1 MAREDRFEGYVQ
13 TYFEKEIVMRFCDII
28 GHTDLKRRLASGIDG
43 GRISHAQLFV
53 GASGSGTLPL
63 ALAYTQYLHCTNRHD
78 GDSCGECASCRQIE
92 KLAHPDLHL
101 VYPVNKQGKKPTN
114 GLVAT
119 DFIDEFRAL
128 FERTGGYFSAQ
139 QWYDSLDLGKTLKGA
154 IATREAEEIIRK
166 LSFKSFAS
174 KYKTMLIWLPETMN
188 ERAAN
193 MILKILEEP
202 WEDTIFI
209 LVAEQP
215 DKILGTILSR
225 TQEVTVPRLSNE
237 DLVAEIRRHGITDE
251 TEVRNTARLAC
262 GDLLLLRQ
270 MLSGEE
276 DEIRNENFNLFRTMM
291 RHCYLNKHLELLAW
305 ADEVSSLSRERQMGL
320 MSDFARLLRE
330 AYITHAG
337 ISEASYLW
345 GEEADF
351 CSKFS
356 PYIGS
361 ENIEPILTLLEE
373 AVRRLRQNGD
383 PRIVLSYF
391 ALSTSKYI
399 NFGK

>member
-1 MAREDRFEGYVQ
+1 M
-13 TYFEKEIVMRFCDII
+13 KFCDVK
-28 GHTDLKRRLASGIDG
+28 GHAELKKRLAAGIDG

-53 GASGSGTLPL
+53 GAAGSGTLAL

-78 GDSCGECASCRQIE
+78 GDSCGECPSCRQIE

-114 GLVAT
+114 GLVAS
-119 DFIDEFRAL
+119 DFIEEFRAL
-128 FERTGGYFSAQ
+128 AERTGGYFSAQ

-154 IATREAEEIIRK
+154 IAVREAEEMIRK
-166 LSFKSFAS
+166 LSFKSFES
-174 KYKTMLIWLPETMN
+174 KYKTMLVWLPETMN

-209 LVAEQP
+209 LVTEQP

-225 TQEVTVPRLSNE
+225 TQEVTVPRLSVE
-237 DLVAEIRRHGITDE
+237 DLMAEIRERGVTDE
-251 TEVRNTARLAC
+251 VQVREMARLAS
-262 GDLLLLRQ
+262 GDLLQLRQ

-276 DEIRNENFNLFRTMM
+276 DETKSENFNLFCTMM
-291 RHCYLNKHLELLAW
+291 RHCYLNKHLELLSW
-305 ADEVSSLSRERQMGL
+305 ADEVALLSRERQLGL

-330 AYITHAG
+330 AYISHAG
-337 ISEASYLW
+337 AAGATYLW
-345 GEEADF
+345 GEEAAF
-351 CSKFS
+351 CTKFS

-361 ENIEPILTLLEE
+361 ENIEPIMELLEE

-383 PRIVLSYF
+383 PRIVFSYF
-391 ALSTSKYI
+391 ALATSRYI

>member
-1 MAREDRFEGYVQ
+1 
-13 TYFEKEIVMRFCDII
+13 MRFCDVI
-28 GHTDLKRRLASGIDG
+28 GHGDLKKRLAAGVDG

-53 GASGSGTLPL
+53 GSAGSGTLAL

-78 GDSCGECASCRQIE
+78 GDSCGECPSCRQIE

-114 GLVAT
+114 GLVAS
-119 DFIDEFRAL
+119 DFIDEFRSL
-128 FERTGGYFSAQ
+128 FERTDGYFSAQ

-154 IATREAEEIIRK
+154 IAVREAEEMIRK

-202 WEDTIFI
+202 WEDTVFI

-225 TQEVTVPRLSNE
+225 TQEVTVPRLDKV
-237 DLVAEIRRHGITDE
+237 DLISEIYKQGITDDA
-251 TEVRNTARLAC
+251 EVRNMARLAC
-262 GDLLLLRQ
+262 GDLLQLRQ
-270 MLSGEE
+270 ILSGEE
-276 DEIRNENFNLFRTMM
+276 DDIRNENFNLFRTMM

-305 ADEVSSLSRERQMGL
+305 ADEVAALSRERQMGL
-320 MSDFARLLRE
+320 CADFARLLRE

-337 ISEASYLW
+337 VAEVSYLW

-351 CSKFS
+351 CKKFS

-361 ENIEPILTLLEE
+361 ENIEPILELLEQ

-383 PRIVLSYF
+383 PRIVLSWF

>member
-1 MAREDRFEGYVQ
+1 
-13 TYFEKEIVMRFCDII
+13 MRFCDVI
-28 GHTDLKRRLASGIDG
+28 GHGDLKKRLAAGVDG

-53 GASGSGTLPL
+53 GAAGSGTLAL

-78 GDSCGECASCRQIE
+78 GDSCGECPSCRQIE

-114 GLVAT
+114 GLVAS
-119 DFIDEFRAL
+119 DFIDEFRLL

-154 IATREAEEIIRK
+154 IAVREAEEMIRK

-174 KYKTMLIWLPETMN
+174 RYKTMLIWLPETMN

-202 WEDTIFI
+202 WEDTVFI

-225 TQEVTVPRLSNE
+225 TQEVTVPRLEKS
-237 DLVAEIRRHGITDE
+237 DLMSEIYRQGITDDA
-251 TEVRNTARLAC
+251 EVRNMARLAC
-262 GDLLLLRQ
+262 GDLLQLRQ
-270 MLSGEE
+270 ILSGEE
-276 DEIRNENFNLFRTMM
+276 DDIRNENFNLFRTMM

-305 ADEVSSLSRERQMGL
+305 ADEVAALSRERQMGL
-320 MSDFARLLRE
+320 CADFARLLRE

-337 ISEASYLW
+337 VAEVSYLW

-351 CSKFS
+351 CKKFS

-361 ENIEPILTLLEE
+361 ENIEPILELLEQ

-383 PRIVLSYF
+383 PRIVLSWF

>member
-1 MAREDRFEGYVQ
+1 M
-13 TYFEKEIVMRFCDII
+13 KFCDVK
-28 GHTDLKRRLASGIDG
+28 GHTELKRRLAAGIDG

-53 GASGSGTLPL
+53 GAAGSGTLAL
-63 ALAYTQYLHCTNRHD
+63 ALAYTQYLHCTNRRN
-78 GDSCGECASCRQIE
+78 GDSCGECPSCRQIE
-92 KLAHPDLHL
+92 TLAHPDLHL
-101 VYPVNKQGKKPTN
+101 VFPVNKQGKKPTN

-119 DFIDEFRAL
+119 DFINEFRSL

-139 QWYDSLDLGKTLKGA
+139 QWYDTLDLGKTLKGA
-154 IATREAEEIIRK
+154 IAVREAEEIIRK

-209 LVAEQP
+209 LVAEQT

-225 TQEVTVPRLSNE
+225 TQEVSVPRLSSE
-237 DLVAEIRRHGITDE
+237 DLIDEIRKSGITDE
-251 TEVRNTARLAC
+251 AEVRNMARLSC

-270 MLSGEE
+270 ILSGDE

-291 RHCYLNKHLELLAW
+291 RHCYLNKHLELLNW
-305 ADEVSSLSRERQMGL
+305 ADEVAALSRERQMGL
-320 MSDFARLLRE
+320 MADFARLLRE

-337 ISEASYLW
+337 VKEASYLW

-361 ENIEPILTLLEE
+361 ENIEAIIELLEE
-373 AVRRLRQNGD
+373 ALRRLRQNGD
-383 PRIVLSYF
+383 PRIVFSYF
-391 ALSTSKYI
+391 ALATSRYI